1 MKAMKKIKIIL
12 SSAILISMAAC
23 TQKPVDSPQATT
35 EHKQS
40 TAKYAADVPEFLIT
54 PNSVQTKYAGELNF
68 VDGFPTD
75 ETLEKANYFMD
86 VARAFELFESGMAS
100 ASMYAML
107 NGHAEIGVKANK
119 TIALT
124 EQLMDAKSLWLTPN
138 TTTPYAHAEVDVK
151 NSPVVIEVGSP
162 VISIVDDAYFKY
174 VGDIG
179 LGGPDQG
186 KGGKYLIVG
195 NDYEGEIPEGYFVL
209 KTKTYRHWILTR
221 PYQMPGESLEE
232 TLKKFKATFKI
243 YPLSEVENPTP
254 NEFKNLSGVQYN
266 TLHATNSKIYHE
278 LNEVIQYE
286 PAFSGDPEMLGLA
299 KAIGIEKGKEFKPD
313 ARMQAILTEAANLA
327 NAAFRGV
334 MFKPRNEDEY
344 FYKDRKWFSPLAS
357 GSHEFLDKNGARALD
372 DRIGFHFFA
381 TGITPFMV
389 TPKVGSGSV
398 YEIGSMD
405 NTGARLNG
413 SKTYKVT
420 LPGPIPAVNFWSFM
434 VYDVHTRS
442 ILETDQR
449 TGGIDSKHE
458 GMKVADD
465 GSVTIYFSPKAPAGQ
480 ENNWVQTVPNKGFH
494 CLLRIYGPEQA
505 WFDKIWKPSD
515 FELVK

>member
-1 MKAMKKIKIIL
+1 MKKINNIL
-12 SSAILISMAAC
+12 SAALILAMAAC
-23 TQKPVDSPQATT
+23 SPPIKEEKTT
-35 EHKQS
+35 AIPFEQS
-40 TAKYAADVPEFLIT
+40 KSKYAANVPDFLIT
-54 PNSVQTKYAGELNF
+54 PNSVQTKYAGELKF

-75 ETLEKANYFMD
+75 EALEKANYFMD
-86 VARAFELFESGMAS
+86 VARAFELFESGMAT

-107 NGHAEIGVKANK
+107 NGHAEIGVKANR

-124 EQLMDAKSLWLTPN
+124 EELMDARSLWLTPN

-151 NSPVVIEVGSP
+151 NGPVVIEVGSP

-179 LGGPDQG
+179 LGGPDKG

-195 NDYEGEIPEGYFVL
+195 SDYKGKIPEGYFVY
-209 KTKTYRHWILTR
+209 KTTTYRHWILTR
-221 PYQMPGESLEE
+221 PYQFPNESLEQ
-232 TLKKFKATFKI
+232 TLSKFKETFKI
-243 YPLSEVENPTP
+243 YPLSEAENPTP
-254 NEFKNLSGVQYN
+254 NEFLNISGVQYN
-266 TLHATNSKIYHE
+266 TLHATNSQIYDE

-313 ARMQAILTEAANLA
+313 ERMKAVLTEAASLA

-334 MFKPRNEDEY
+334 MYKPRNKAEY

-405 NTGARLNG
+405 NNGDMLDG
-413 SKTYKVT
+413 SKTYTVT
-420 LPGPIPAVNFWSFM
+420 LPGAIPAKNFWSFM
-434 VYDVHTRS
+434 VYDNHTRS
-442 ILETDQR
+442 ILETDQK
-449 TGGIDSKHE
+449 TGGVDSKLE
-458 GMKVADD
+458 GMKVSED

-480 ENNWVQTVPNKGFH
+480 ENNWVQTIPGKGFNV
-494 CLLRIYGPEQA
+494 LLRLYGPEQA
-505 WFDKIWKPSD
+505 WFDKTWKPGD